1 MTLTTSYQSDDD
13 VFYVGDNLTLTC
25 STSVTPG
32 SGVNYQLGI
41 VFDDISNSSDDE
53 IINMSGTI
61 CNTVTNSYLRD
72 DVPQVIS
79 VVDRFDRAECSQLNE
94 DVNWMSITIKVNESI
109 SLYRIHCV
117 YSEVLDLDRDEIF
130 NLPNRQIYGEL

>member
-25 STSVTPG
+25 STSLTPG
-32 SGVNYQLGI
+32 SRVNYQLGI

-53 IINMSGTI
+53 IIHMSGTI

-72 DVPQVIS
+72 D
-79 VVDRFDRAECSQLNE
+79 
-94 DVNWMSITIKVNESI
+94 
-109 SLYRIHCV
+109 
-117 YSEVLDLDRDEIF
+117 
-130 NLPNRQIYGEL
+130 